1 MVFRY
6 GEGIRVDAERFRPTF
21 ALLFAFKCRLGH
33 VRLSPEFRSYYKKG
47 HSNARS

>member
-6 GEGIRVDAERFRPTF
+6 GEGIRTDAEAFRLTF

-33 VRLSPEFRSYYKKG
+33 VRLSPKKG
-47 HSNARS
+47 HANVRP